1 MIRFLGFL
9 IIAGVISSCV
19 SNKKIVYLQKGN
31 ELKEEVEYDTVVRTY
46 NLANYEYR
54 IQPEDILSIRFESL
68 TLEEFNIFANQ
79 ESQNINQNNLL
90 IGGHLVDKNGNIRF
104 PEIGEVEVAG
114 LTIHEIEN
122 KLVKIASSY
131 LEEPSVKVRLLN
143 LRISVLGEVARE
155 GLISSLNNR
164 ITLLEALALAGGVGD
179 LADRS
184 KVKVIRQNDG
194 NSEVLYVNLL
204 DENLM
209 NSTGFF
215 IHPNDIIIV
224 PPLKQRPFRKYF
236 GQNLSIFLSTVSIIL
251 LTANLLNN

>member
-209 NSTGFF
+209 NSTVFF